1 MLLNSTFV
9 GWDVRL
15 FSMKSAYQFIFKE
28 YGKDVAKAFLSCAL
42 PAMRSD
48 FFRVFWALSKGGV
61 YSDITFDPILIAP
74 EKHITIMTTDQE
86 GRLRNGYFCA
96 KKQCRE
102 LRSIALEIL
111 ISLSKKEDQNV
122 WSATGP
128 GAFIRA
134 IGNDETHTI
143 HKVSTS
149 SLLKHDI
156 APSFYS
162 ASTWNGE
169 NHWSVKQLHMNI
181 YDNDSNVLKMERDLA
196 RWKRME

>member
-1 MLLNSTFV
+1 
-9 GWDVRL
+9 
-15 FSMKSAYQFIFKE
+15 
-28 YGKDVAKAFLSCAL
+28 
-42 PAMRSD
+42 MRSD

-74 EKHITIMTTDQE
+74 EKHITIMTTDQ
-86 GRLRNGYFCA
+86 
-96 KKQCRE
+96 QCRE

-181 YDNDSNVLKMERDLA
+181 YVNDSNVLKMERDLA